1 LQDRVIIHT
10 DGASRGNPGPAAA
23 AFILTDETQNVIEGK
38 GFFLGNTTNNV
49 AEYTGL
55 QLRIWEHTASGYLAT
70 AN

>member
-38 GFFLGNTTNNV
+38 GFFLGNTT
-49 AEYTGL
+49 
-55 QLRIWEHTASGYLAT
+55 S
-70 AN
+70 